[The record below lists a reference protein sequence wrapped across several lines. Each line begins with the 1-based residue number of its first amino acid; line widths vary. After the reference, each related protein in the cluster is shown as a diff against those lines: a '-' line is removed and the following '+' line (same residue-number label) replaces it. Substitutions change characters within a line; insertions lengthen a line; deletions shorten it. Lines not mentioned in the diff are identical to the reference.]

1 MRIKQIVAAISSHY
15 GRKGE
20 GIDYFPGATEILA
33 AGEQGMKDCK
43 AGFRAKYIID
53 ACEKY
58 VAGELD
64 EKKLLAADYNEA
76 VEILKSVKGIGNKVA
91 NCIALFPLIKEMHFL
106 WMYG

>member
-1 MRIKQIVAAISSHY
+1 MTKKA
-15 GRKGE
+15 
-20 GIDYFPGATEILA
+20 EILA
-33 AGEQGMKDCK
+33 AGEQGIKDCK

-76 VEILKSVKGIGNKVA
+76 VEILKSVKGLSLIHIWKHHITHSYCRSHRFGKSSH
-91 NCIALFPLIKEMHFL
+91 IYYFFPAIYTLK
-106 WMYG
+106 